1 MRADVTLQLLQVYQ
15 EALQSAECSVVH
27 LTQIEGEYPCDTF
40 FPPLDGAQY
49 RLWSA
54 SAPQRHKDDRYSFLC
69 YTRADASGAVPRLPP
84 GLASRHEEHQVHHAA
99 TSVACAV
106 NVQHVV
112 AVAGST
118 LEEHNTSSQW
128 RLGQSF
134 RVTLVK
140 ACPSSSFHLKQF

>member
-1 MRADVTLQLLQVYQ
+1 MYIPSRSWVLLNSQQVYE

-69 YTRADASGAVPRLPP
+69 YARSGDAGGAAPQLPP
-84 GLASRHEEHQVHHAA
+84 GLASRHEEHQVRMAA
-99 TSVACAV
+99 VSCM
-106 NVQHVV
+106 
-112 AVAGST
+112 
-118 LEEHNTSSQW
+118 
-128 RLGQSF
+128 
-134 RVTLVK
+134 
-140 ACPSSSFHLKQF
+140 C